1 MSRTLEDVYA
11 ELTAPGERFEVG
23 TEVVRGTPTKVYRQA
38 PAHLRELLDR
48 ALRHGDVPYLVYED
62 ERWGFAETRRHA
74 ASLAHVLRDR
84 YDVGHGDRVAIA
96 VRNYPEWVVAFW
108 ATVALGAVSVPL
120 NGWWQG
126 DELEY
131 GLSDSGS
138 GVLVADDQRLD
149 RLGDRL
155 GRLGLAGRTIAVRSE
170 RDLPGVDHYGDLVD
184 PRDDLPDAD
193 VGPDDDATI
202 FYTSGTTGF
211 PKGVVGT
218 HRNMTTNLW
227 NLLISAGARQKMGRE
242 DRATESGSDAK
253 RPDQNAIL
261 LTVPLFHATGCHS
274 VMVPSMFTG
283 QKVVMMYRWDPGR
296 ALELIEREQVTA
308 FTGVPTMVK
317 ELIEHDDFD
326 SRDTSSLRSVG
337 AGGAPTPPG
346 LVSRMA
352 ELFPRAN
359 PGNGYGLT
367 ETSSISTM
375 NGGDDYVRH
384 PDSVGKPVPVV
395 ELRVVTDGGD
405 DVVRGE
411 PGELWIKGPNVVRG
425 YWGKPDDTAESFVE
439 GGWFR
444 SGDVARIDDEG
455 FVYLVDRAKD
465 IVIRGGENISTVEVE
480 AAIHEHDA
488 VMEVAVFGAPHDRLG
503 EEVAAAVLP
512 KPGRTLTT
520 EEIIEH
526 LSGHLAGF
534 KIPSRVW
541 VVDEQLPR
549 NAAGKIVKRDLR
561 DRLLADDG

>member
-1 MSRTLEDVYA
+1 MSISLEDVYA
-11 ELTAPGERFEVG
+11 ELTAPDERFEVT
-23 TEVVRGTPTKVYRQA
+23 TEVIRGTPTRVYRHA

-48 ALRHGDVPYLVYED
+48 SRRHGDVPYLVYED
-62 ERWGFAETRRHA
+62 ERWSFDQTRRHVA
-74 ASLAHVLRDR
+74 ALAHVLRDR

-96 VRNYPEWVVAFW
+96 VRNYPEWVIAFW
-108 ATVALGAVSVPL
+108 ATVSIGAISVPL

-126 DELEY
+126 EELEY
-131 GLSDSGS
+131 GLTDCGS
-138 GVLVADDQRLD
+138 SVLVADDQRLD
-149 RLGDRL
+149 RIGDRL
-155 GRLGLAGRTIAVRSE
+155 GPLGLAGRTIAVRSE

-227 NLLISAGARQKMGRE
+227 NLLISAGARQRMG
-242 DRATESGSDAK
+242 RATETAPVDDGN

-283 QKVVMMYRWDPGR
+283 QKVVMMYRWDAGR
-296 ALELIEREQVTA
+296 ALELIEREQITA

-317 ELIEHDDFD
+317 EIIEHPDFD

-346 LVSRMA
+346 LVARMA

-375 NGGDDYVRH
+375 NGGEDYVRH

-395 ELRVVTDGGD
+395 ELRVVDDADADVSPGD
-405 DVVRGE
+405 

-425 YWGKPDDTAESFVE
+425 YWGKPDATDEAFVA

-480 AAIHEHDA
+480 AAIHEHED

-512 KPGRTLTT
+512 KPGRSLTAEDVT
-520 EEIIEH
+520 DH
-526 LSGHLAGF
+526 LTGHLAAF
-534 KIPSRVW
+534 KIPSRIWIV
-541 VVDEQLPR
+541 EQQLPR

-561 DRLLADDG
+561 DQLLDE